1 MKELVVKMTEDL
13 KMRGYSA
20 STCSD
25 YIRCAKN
32 FCKHFKR
39 MPDELGKKDIVEYL
53 DYLISERKVGTPTLK
68 MNIASI
74 KFLYQVSLGRPEE
87 VAEIPWPKVS
97 KPLPTLL
104 TSTEVERLIQSVES
118 AQHRVILMVAYGT
131 GIRVKE
137 VCALMKT
144 DIDEARTLIHVR
156 EPKKGR
162 ERYVQVAPQLMEMIK
177 SYMKELN
184 GSQWLFPAEGGEQA
198 VDVQTVRDSIS
209 KAAETLAQIKNV
221 TPIILRYS
229 FEEYFAKQGAAQGG
243 DALNVE
249 EAVA

>member
-13 KMRGYSA
+13 KLRGYSA

-25 YIRCAKN
+25 YVRCAKN

-39 MPDELGKKDIVEYL
+39 MPDELGKKEIVEYL
-53 DYLISERKVGTPTLK
+53 DHLILERKVGIPTLK

-87 VAEIPWPKVS
+87 VAEIPWPKVV

-104 TSTEVERLIQSVES
+104 TSTEVERLIQSVDS
-118 AQHRVILMVAYGT
+118 SQHRVILMVAYGT

-137 VCALMKT
+137 VCALQKN
-144 DIDEARTLIHVR
+144 DIDEVRNLIHVR

-162 ERYVQVAPQLMEMIK
+162 ERYVQVALQLMEMLK
-177 SYMKELN
+177 SYIKEQN
-184 GSQWLFPAEGGEQA
+184 GSQWLFPDNDGVQP
-198 VDVQTVRDSIS
+198 VDVQTVRNSIS
-209 KAAETLAQIKNV
+209 KAAETLSQIKNV

-229 FEEYFAKQGAAQGG
+229 FEEYFSNQSKAQQI
-243 DALNVE
+243 DPLSV

>member
-13 KMRGYSA
+13 KLRGYSA

-25 YIRCAKN
+25 YVRCAKN

-39 MPDELGKKDIVEYL
+39 MPDELGKKEIVEYL
-53 DYLISERKVGTPTLK
+53 DHLILERKVGIPTLK

-87 VAEIPWPKVS
+87 VAEIPWPKVV

-104 TSTEVERLIQSVES
+104 TSTEVERLIQSVDS
-118 AQHRVILMVAYGT
+118 SQHRVILMVAYGT

-137 VCALMKT
+137 VCALQKS
-144 DIDEARTLIHVR
+144 DIDEVRNLIHVR

-162 ERYVQVAPQLMEMIK
+162 ERYVQVALQLMEMLK
-177 SYMKELN
+177 SYMKEQN
-184 GSQWLFPAEGGEQA
+184 GSQWLFPDNDGVQP
-198 VDVQTVRDSIS
+198 VDVQTVRNSIS
-209 KAAETLAQIKNV
+209 KAAETLSQIKNV

-229 FEEYFAKQGAAQGG
+229 FEEYFSNQNKAQQI
-243 DALNVE
+243 DPLAV